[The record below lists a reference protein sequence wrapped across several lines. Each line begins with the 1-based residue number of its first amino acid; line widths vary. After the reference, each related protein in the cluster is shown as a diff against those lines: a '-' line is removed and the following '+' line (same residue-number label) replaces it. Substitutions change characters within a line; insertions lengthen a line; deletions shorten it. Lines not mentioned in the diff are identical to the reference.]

1 MTGLRRPRIVPGNR
15 ITLLKNGT
23 EFFPALVSAID
34 GATTEIRLETY
45 IFRDDVAGINIA
57 EALKRAAQRG
67 VNVRVLIDGFG
78 SYLTPNAF
86 FENMQQA
93 GVEVLV
99 FRPEKE
105 RFNFRKSRLRR
116 FHRKIGLID
125 GRVGFVGGINLIDDM
140 TECLSECPRYDY
152 AVQIEGPVL
161 ADIYL
166 EMVRMWRMVS
176 WWKQGP
182 SASNDRPNSIRSDIS
197 ADISM
202 LREANSNKG
211 NAQILFA
218 VRDNF
223 RHRRDIER
231 TYLAAM
237 ANARREIIISSPYF
251 LPGRHFRR
259 ALIAATQRGV
269 QVTLLLQGRADHRLL
284 KLATRALYTQLLG
297 AGIAI
302 YEYERSML
310 HGKVAVID
318 DIWSTVGSSNLD
330 PFSLFLNR
338 EANAVVIDKAFAS
351 TLRDS
356 VMAEIRLNAIALEPQ
371 LWHKRGRLIRVS
383 SWIAYGFARWVM
395 GWLGFAKRW
404 D

>member
-1 MTGLRRPRIVPGNR
+1 MTLLSRPRIVPGNR
-15 ITLLKNGT
+15 ITLLKNGAD
-23 EFFPALVSAID
+23 FFPALIAAID
-34 GATTEIRLETY
+34 AAAAEIRLETY
-45 IFRDDVAGINIA
+45 IFRDDVAGINISD
-57 EALKRAAQRG
+57 ALKRAAQRG
-67 VNVRVLIDGFG
+67 VEVQVLIDGFG
-78 SYLTPNAF
+78 SHQTPQEF
-86 FENMQQA
+86 FANMQRA
-93 GVEVLV
+93 GVDVLV
-99 FRPEKE
+99 FRPEKK

-166 EMVRMWRMVS
+166 EMVRLWRLVS
-176 WWKQGP
+176 WWKFGRPGKDNALLNPP
-182 SASNDRPNSIRSDIS
+182 SKFS
-197 ADISM
+197 ADFSRPSM
-202 LREANSNKG
+202 AETKVG
-211 NAQILFA
+211 DTKILFA

-231 TYLAAM
+231 AYLVAM
-237 ANARREIIISSPYF
+237 SHAHREILITSPYF

-259 ALIAATQRGV
+259 ALILATQRGV
-269 QVTLLLQGRADHRLL
+269 KVTLLLQGRADHALL

-297 AGIAI
+297 ADIAI
-302 YEYERSML
+302 YEYQRSML

-318 DIWSTVGSSNLD
+318 DSWSTVGSSNLD

-338 EANAVVIDKAFAS
+338 EANVVVIDETFAT
-351 TLRDS
+351 TLRAS
-356 VMAEIRLNAIALEPQ
+356 VMEEIRLNAVALEPQ
-371 LWHKRGRLIRVS
+371 RWHKRGWLIRAS

-395 GWLGFAKRW
+395 GWLGLAKRW